1 MSNSSFSPDI
11 ERAESVFWLSRLS
24 DIQKTLTKSLS
35 VPIRD
40 PDRPRTPPLPSTEI
54 VFPHHKNHTRSK
66 SNPLPGQSLH
76 DLFGRHVRKHLLLTS
91 QHIKALNVHVEHDV
105 SLDQLVPESYLP
117 PQLPHVNSS
126 QDGKSKLSTT
136 TISNT
141 KLSNGAAAPDLNVYE
156 QRMKEL
162 FIDNED
168 AFRYIQRQPSRSP
181 QPSTPVR
188 IAHFRKFY
196 ESLLTVSEYWDT
208 SHDRYHTEMVGLVY
222 DSPTIIEEREHAKA
236 RKEHPDDDSI
246 PKPKVTYTG
255 LRHDTGRHMPEQ
267 IRESMVRGFVEP
279 IAWSF
284 RCRWETPRPGVQPRF
299 KMHNLLLPIKQSG
312 TIYRTP
318 PDRQRAKAGIL
329 EGPLFGI
336 QCRSETSFPTPRPPS
351 TDDDFE
357 DLEYMKAMLET
368 ETGEDR
374 ERLKRMIAVVEEIVS
389 DEGVLE
395 SVLLDLARE
404 VGAMLLVAQER
415 AREGQT
421 EDKLDDRW
429 WAKGPELK
437 RAKPQADTHDS
448 TDSTD
453 GVSSNPNEKTSGW
466 KNTIPNDRQKRG
478 VRGRICTPSTPENDI
493 GSIVGASKRHKKQ
506 KRERSIDGTANGQP
520 PSSLW
525 DPKVSY
531 QRIGN
536 EMGSE
541 VDDVS
546 GFS

>member
-11 ERAESVFWLSRLS
+11 EWAESVFWLSRLS
-24 DIQKTLTKSLS
+24 NIQKTLTKSLS

-40 PDRPRTPPLPSTEI
+40 TDRPRTPPLPPTEI
-54 VFPHHKNHTRSK
+54 VFPQRNNPTKPNT
-66 SNPLPGQSLH
+66 NPLPGQSLH
-76 DLFGRHVRKHLLLTS
+76 DLFGRRVKKHLLLTS
-91 QHIKALNVHVEHDV
+91 QHIEALNLQVEHDV

-117 PQLPHVNSS
+117 PQLSHVNSS
-126 QDGKSKLSTT
+126 QDEKSKLLATKV
-136 TISNT
+136 SNT
-141 KLSNGAAAPDLNVYE
+141 KLNNGAAAPNLDVYE
-156 QRMKEL
+156 RRMKEL
-162 FIDNED
+162 FVDNED
-168 AFRYIQRQPSRSP
+168 AFRYIQRQPPRSP
-181 QPSTPVR
+181 QPSTPIR

-208 SHDRYHTEMVGLVY
+208 SLDRYHTDIVDWVY
-222 DSPTIIEEREHAKA
+222 DSPKIMKEREHAEA
-236 RKEHPDDDSI
+236 RKEHPNDDSI

-267 IRESMVRGFVEP
+267 IREYMVRGFVEP

-284 RCRWETPRPGVQPRF
+284 ECRWETPRPGVQPRF
-299 KMHNLLLPIKQSG
+299 QMHNLLLPIKQSG

-318 PDRQRAKAGIL
+318 PDRQRAKAGII

-336 QCRSETSFPTPRPPS
+336 QCRPETSFPTPRPPP

-374 ERLKRMIAVVEEIVS
+374 ERLKRMIALVEKFLS
-389 DEGVLE
+389 DEGVLK

-404 VGAMLLVAQER
+404 VGAMLLIAQER
-415 AREGQT
+415 AREGQK
-421 EDKLDDRW
+421 EDKLNDRS

-437 RAKPQADTHDS
+437 RAKTQADTYDS

-453 GVSSNPNEKTSGW
+453 GVSSNPYEKTLGW
-466 KNTIPNDRQKRG
+466 KSTIPNDRQKRE
-478 VRGRICTPSTPENDI
+478 VRGRMCTPSMPDNDI
-493 GSIVGASKRHKKQ
+493 ESVVGASKRHKKQ
-506 KRERSIDGTANGQP
+506 KRERSTNGTAKGQP

-541 VDDVS
+541 ADDVS